1 MSEKNYYE
9 ILELNNNA
17 SQEDIKKAYRKL
29 SLLHHP
35 DKNGNSIV
43 SINKIQN
50 INEAYEVLSN
60 PERKMMYDN
69 ELNGM
74 GFPQEIPV
82 DFQNIFS
89 SIFQMNDL
97 GSDMHTFRI
106 FCNGNGGPSM
116 HHIIRPPSIIKT
128 IVIQFE
134 KVLMDLKI
142 PVEIN
147 RFIQEQNERM
157 QEMETIYIDI
167 PKGIDDGE
175 ILLIKEK
182 GNVINN
188 FRGDIKIF
196 IKIQNNTEFKRAG
209 LDLIYEKT
217 ISLKESLCG
226 FSFELKYLN
235 GRTYTITNANKVGN
249 VISPNYKKI
258 IPNMG
263 LERDGHIGNLVII
276 FNVSFPEQLSESVLE
291 ELKKIDF

>member
-9 ILELNNNA
+9 ILELNNSA

-35 DKNGNSIV
+35 DKNGNSV
-43 SINKIQN
+43 DSINKIQN

-69 ELNGM
+69 EMNGL
-74 GFPQEIPV
+74 GFPQDIPV
-82 DFQNIFS
+82 DLQNIFN
-89 SIFQMNDL
+89 SIFQMNDF

-116 HHIIRPPSIIKT
+116 HHAFRPPSIIKT

-147 RFIQEQNERM
+147 RFIQEQHERI
-157 QEMETIYIDI
+157 QETETIYIDI

-175 ILLIKEK
+175 IIMIKEK

-188 FRGDIKIF
+188 FRGDVKIF
-196 IKIQNNTEFKRAG
+196 IKIQNNTEFKRTG
-209 LDLIYEKT
+209 LDLIVEKT

-235 GRTYTITNANKVGN
+235 GKVYTITNANKIGN

-276 FNVSFPEQLSESVLE
+276 FNVQFPEQLSESVVE
-291 ELKKIDF
+291 ELKAINF

>member
-1 MSEKNYYE
+1 
-9 ILELNNNA
+9 
-17 SQEDIKKAYRKL
+17 
-29 SLLHHP
+29 
-35 DKNGNSIV
+35 
-43 SINKIQN
+43 
-50 INEAYEVLSN
+50 
-60 PERKMMYDN
+60 
-69 ELNGM
+69 
-74 GFPQEIPV
+74 
-82 DFQNIFS
+82 
-89 SIFQMNDL
+89 
-97 GSDMHTFRI
+97 
-106 FCNGNGGPSM
+106 
-116 HHIIRPPSIIKT
+116 
-128 IVIQFE
+128 
-134 KVLMDLKI
+134 
-142 PVEIN
+142 
-147 RFIQEQNERM
+147 M